1 MGSNTRVRPRRTARD
16 LLSTGDAKSLV
27 DRATCLKNPAWQ
39 AVELKYMQTLLRLFK
54 PVYKLTT
61 ITVNFTFTMSRLL
74 PSITSA

>member
-39 AVELKYMQTLLRLFK
+39 AVE
-54 PVYKLTT
+54 
-61 ITVNFTFTMSRLL
+61 
-74 PSITSA
+74 A

>member
-39 AVELKYMQTLLRLFK
+39 AVELKNIC
-54 PVYKLTT
+54 KLYLDFLNPC
-61 ITVNFTFTMSRLL
+61 IN
-74 PSITSA
+74 